1 MAAGRDWPW
10 PLALGLA
17 PLLLWLLL
25 PEAALGWLEY
35 RREEILAG
43 ELWRLLSGHW
53 LHYSARH
60 ALLDGCALAALAY
73 ALGGARRLA
82 LYLLLV
88 APPLSGLLLLAAPDM
103 ASYRGVSGLVM
114 VLAGMLLR
122 ALWTTRPAWRPG
134 VAAIALLLSGKIL
147 ADALGLG
154 GDLVGLPE
162 GVRVAWQAHA
172 AGLAL
177 GMALGGLVER
187 LSGRVAV

>member
-1 MAAGRDWPW
+1 MAAGRDWLW
-10 PLALGLA
+10 PLALGLTS
-17 PLLLWLLL
+17 PLLQLLL
-25 PEAALGWLEY
+25 PEAVLGGLEY

-53 LHYSARH
+53 VHYSMRH
-60 ALLDGCALAALAY
+60 ALQDGCALAALAY
-73 ALGGARRLA
+73 ALGGKRRLP
-82 LYLLLV
+82 LYLLLI

-114 VLAGMLLR
+114 GLAGMLLS

-134 VAAIALLLSGKIL
+134 VAAIALLLGARIL
-147 ADALGLG
+147 TDALGLG

-162 GVRVAWQAHA
+162 GIRVAWQAHA

-177 GMALGGLVER
+177 GVAVER
-187 LSGRVAV
+187 LSGRAAT